1 MWLLSDLL
9 EHVFVRLDMVNPGQE
24 SALYTITYSLLG
36 LSLAVTI
43 FCIYYGLWFGP
54 KQSLRQLNP
63 MTVIVTDKQCA
74 YSGLQTA
81 FEQMMKDLKEL
92 ESCPNARTV
101 GIYLDNP
108 MLVKE
113 QHMCRCMLG
122 YILASPQQQEI
133 AERIAFRSHRYK
145 IISLPAVQ
153 AIHLAVPMK
162 NVITYFLMGFFWG
175 KIRVPEH
182 LNPARYAEKKM
193 AAIEIYNYTNP
204 SNKEIHLYMP
214 VGRYS
219 EYIKSAFPKPE
230 YTRSSA
236 SNPSRPNGGYSRSE
250 SVSRSRPVSRG
261 KSPQPNEEYQAPVS
275 ERSNPY
281 SRPPSQRIDQSEQY
295 HNTSRVSY
303 ADPLEQF
310 RMSNSSPVISNI
322 DHRENP
328 SPRRSQTF
336 YKSEFY

>member
-1 MWLLSDLL
+1 MWLLSNLL
-9 EHVFVRLDMVNPGQE
+9 EDVFVRLGMVDQGQE
-24 SALYTITYSLLG
+24 SPLYTIAYSLLG
-36 LSLAVTI
+36 LFLTLTI

-74 YSGLQTA
+74 YQNLNSA
-81 FEQMMKDLKEL
+81 FEQMRKEL
-92 ESCPNARTV
+92 QELGATENARTV

-133 AERIAFRSHRYK
+133 AERISYRSHRYK

-162 NVITYFLMGFFWG
+162 NVVTYFLMGFFWG
-175 KIRVPEH
+175 KIRIPDH
-182 LNPARYAEKKM
+182 LNPAKFSEKKM
-193 AAIEIYNYTNP
+193 AAIEIYNFTDP

-219 EYIKSAFPKPE
+219 EYIKSAFPRPE
-230 YTRSSA
+230 YNRSSA
-236 SNPSRPNGGYSRSE
+236 SVATRTNGGYSRSG

-261 KSPQPNEEYQAPVS
+261 KSPQPNEEYQAPGS
-275 ERSNPY
+275 PRSNPY
-281 SRPPSQRIDQSEQY
+281 SRAPSQRIDQSQGY
-295 HNTSRVSY
+295 QNTSRVSY
-303 ADPLEQF
+303 ADPLKQF

-322 DHRENP
+322 DHKDYP

-336 YKSEFY
+336 YKSEFL